1 MLSLKIQNI
10 QENVDE
16 LVKRIKASTSLSKN
30 VKKTIL
36 TYIKKEQW
44 YNVIYELLRCF
55 DGVTYDKILNY
66 PGKTRIEIGMALA
79 QCSAEEFNNFCQK
92 CYDKYFV

>member
-10 QENVDE
+10 QENAEE
-16 LVKRIKASTSLSKN
+16 LERRVRKSTALSAS
-30 VKKTIL
+30 VKKNIL
-36 TYIKKEQW
+36 KYIKTEDW
-44 YNVIYELLRCF
+44 YNVIRQLLSAF

-66 PGKTRIEIGMALA
+66 PGKTRIEITMALA
-79 QCSAEEFNNFCQK
+79 QCTAYKFNEFCQK